1 MQESQLNIL
10 HKKLYLQASFL
21 WVLGRSP
28 PIELTATIFTEILVN
43 VALNTITLILNKQYI
58 IFVPQKKKFFGV
70 V

>member
-21 WVLGRSP
+21 WVLRRSP